1 MDKKIL
7 QLAEENDISSLI
19 KTLNAVEEEEV
30 TKMIANKA
38 LRGKGDP
45 VAFVRAILIG
55 SPPDDTTCIS
65 RRLKVYKFCINML
78 QKNEMN
84 NKQASDLVGLLMLE
98 AGSLPGPS
106 IGELTFMY
114 VDAVKNGSTQ
124 CGKAL
129 ELFPILLSVM
139 AVQENIS
146 YGGSHLSGAEYKSHT
161 LNTLCSC
168 KWDAKHVIHLAAMF
182 RDVPLT
188 SDELKFVIEKVLR
201 QFKELDLQDLPAFV
215 YQILLLSSKGHKRKV
230 LEGII
235 SHFVEMDKIHKP
247 SQQQECSEDLLDD
260 EQSNV
265 ETLRHTEGTVILHIS
280 FAVMQDQE
288 LGKEYVK
295 ILKGNQQNS
304 AGKIMV
310 PFNFALALSLSR
322 IHRFEDQLFDILKST
337 VQRSL
342 KDAERQSQSFWVRE
356 LVPESCDIR
365 SCVLETVQNSKYG
378 WDHVVQGLVQL
389 GFLLMDTFGPKSAF
403 GKVDVTTPQGGPN
416 HESCKL
422 GAEILLNTFKAH
434 EMVRSEILEQIINR
448 VITKATS
455 PVSHFL
461 RLLGDTVYA
470 APQLILESTTK
481 MHGMFDYL
489 SYLSPMSAEGLLT
502 AIQPLLKLSVSLR
515 DSLILVL
522 RKSMFSRQLDAR
534 KIGVSGFL
542 MMLKHFRVIG
552 GLPSSQASQAAIS
565 SSQVQVDIHA
575 RYNPSSNEALCLEIL
590 GNLRRC
596 LTQQADVRL
605 LLYQGLFDVLCRNTQ
620 LQTAILEILLAQL
633 KKYYESG
640 ENINPPLKLE
650 PCIQAQGDQVYLC
663 EPLAHLLCCV
673 HLCLDKVKDIQVK
686 QRENGVDDDDNEPS
700 SAQTELEDMMESLI
714 ERMIESEME
723 DFELDKSADFS
734 VANSVGVK
742 NNIFAI
748 LVLSAYEVLMEFTFT
763 VRQYNESG
771 CQQVLRLFENY
782 HKLSG
787 VLKEKVAAA
796 AGKRG
801 GKASTKAPH
810 SLLSIS
816 FVTAILQALISD
828 KVPSHQS
835 SLEPLRHNVDFIKY
849 LLSVAQQKITQVQE
863 KGECDGA
870 EGQNKTKLFKYLSTI
885 GSLLLTY
892 YSRNQKKEDAKGS
905 RTKQILTQCL
915 EGLVSIVN
923 IITSRYP
930 ENICQ
935 FLKEQNDE
943 EAEEDI
949 EKPKEDLISHHITKF
964 QKLVINI
971 LTADEDDQNLKEAS
985 CLLNMISILVCQLPA
1000 NSPSYEQVH
1009 HWVHKLCTEQTID
1022 DLSICKLLLSTLL
1035 SMTQKIRSTPSLLRD
1050 LCQDIHSQLGD
1061 IDKEIVLE
1069 DKTHFALVTNR
1080 SAAPTVL
1087 LPVLHHIDQ
1096 ELDNT
1101 EWVISHV
1108 KADTLAASD
1117 SNSRSGDEHVNLT
1130 QREDYEKSICTR
1142 LGILIT
1148 AFHEL
1153 VQSTIPIGN
1162 CTDIL
1167 LKLATRLYG
1176 TVTSLVKYYLTMYAQ
1191 RCGHLSARFE
1201 KLVKLSGTHL
1211 TQYCYALINYI
1222 QASESEQ
1229 LQQAA
1234 DKPKKKKDN
1243 KKKDKKGS
1251 ATFNAAKSNVM
1262 KQTRTIPNLIFAIE
1276 QYERYLIQLSKKSK
1290 VDLMEHM
1297 KLSTS
1302 RDFRI
1307 NVAVLENMDGDSS
1320 EDSQGSEEDEVNE
1333 IPEVRA
1339 DSHNET
1345 GSENSDDEDRE
1356 NQMPPNKKAR
1366 MDEQEKTAEDAP
1378 KMKENLL
1385 SRSRLSTKA
1394 GKTQEK

>member
-7 QLAEENDISSLI
+7 QLSEENDISSLI
-19 KTLNAVEEEEV
+19 KTLNAMEEKEV
-30 TKMIANKA
+30 TKMIENKA

-45 VAFVRAILIG
+45 ITFVRAILNG
-55 SPPDDTTCIS
+55 SPPDDTVCVS
-65 RRLKVYKFCINML
+65 RRLEVYKFCINML

-98 AGSLPGPS
+98 ADSLPGPS
-106 IGELTFMY
+106 IGELTFLY

-124 CGKAL
+124 CGKAF
-129 ELFPILLSVM
+129 ELFPKLLSAM
-139 AVQENIS
+139 ACQENIL
-146 YGGSHLSGAEYKSHT
+146 YGGSHLSGAEYKSHI

-168 KWDAKHVIHLAAMF
+168 KWDAKCVIYLAAMF

-201 QFKELDLQDLPAFV
+201 QLKELDLQDLPALV
-215 YQILLLSSKGHKRKV
+215 YQLLLLSSKGHKRKV
-230 LEGII
+230 LEGIV
-235 SHFVEMDKIHKP
+235 SHFVEMDKTHKP
-247 SQQQECSEDLLDD
+247 SHQQECSEDLLDD
-260 EQSNV
+260 EMSHV
-265 ETLRHTEGTVILHIS
+265 ETLRHTEGTIILHIS
-280 FAVMQDQE
+280 FAVKQDQE
-288 LGKEYVK
+288 LGKEFVK
-295 ILKGNQQNS
+295 TLKGNQQNS
-304 AGKIMV
+304 AGKIMA

-322 IHRFEDQLFDILKST
+322 IHRFEDQIFDILKST
-337 VQRSL
+337 ILKSL
-342 KDAERQSQSFWVRE
+342 KDTARQSQSFWVRE

-378 WDHVVQGLVQL
+378 WDHVVQGMVQL
-389 GFLLMDTFGPKSAF
+389 GFLLMDTFGPKGAF
-403 GKVDVTTPQGGPN
+403 GKVDVTTPQVGPN
-416 HESCKL
+416 YESCKL

-434 EMVRSEILEQIINR
+434 EMVRSEILEQIFNR
-448 VITKATS
+448 VVTKATS

-470 APQLILESTTK
+470 APQLILESTIK
-481 MHGMFDYL
+481 VREMFDYL
-489 SYLSPMSAEGLLT
+489 SYLSPMAAEGLLT

-542 MMLKHFRVIG
+542 MILKHFRVLG

-596 LTQQADVRL
+596 LTQQADIRL
-605 LLYQGLFDVLCRNTQ
+605 LLYQGLFDVLCKNTQ

-673 HLCLDKVKDIQVK
+673 QLCLDKVRDIQVK
-686 QRENGVDDDDNEPS
+686 QRENGIDDDDNEPS

-714 ERMIESEME
+714 QRMIDSEME

-734 VANSVGVK
+734 LANSVGVK

-748 LVLSAYEVLMEFTFT
+748 LVLSTYEVLMEFTFT

-782 HKLSG
+782 HKLSD

-796 AGKRG
+796 AGKKG
-801 GKASTKAPH
+801 GKASAKAPH
-810 SLLSIS
+810 SLLSVS
-816 FVTAILQALISD
+816 FVTAILQALVSD

-835 SLEPLRHNVDFIKY
+835 SLEPLRQNVDFMKY
-849 LLSVAQQKITQVQE
+849 ILSVAQQKISQVQE

-870 EGQNKTKLFKYLSTI
+870 EGQNKTKLFKYFSTL
-885 GSLLLTY
+885 GNLLLTY
-892 YSRNQKKEDAKGS
+892 YTKNQKKEDAKGS
-905 RTKQILTQCL
+905 RTKQLLTQCL
-915 EGLVSIVN
+915 EGLASVVN
-923 IITSRYP
+923 IVISRYT

-935 FLKEQNDE
+935 FLNEENDQ
-943 EAEEDI
+943 EAEENM
-949 EKPKEDLISHHITKF
+949 ERSKEDLINHHIKKF
-964 QKLVINI
+964 QKLVMNI

-985 CLLNMISILVCQLPA
+985 CLLNIISMLVCQLPA

-1009 HWVHKLCTEQTID
+1009 QWVHKLCLEQTID
-1022 DLSICKLLLSTLL
+1022 DLSMCKLLLSTLL
-1035 SMTQKIRSTPSLLRD
+1035 SMTQKVRSTPTLLRD
-1050 LCQDIHSQLGD
+1050 LSQDIHAQLGD
-1061 IDKEIVLE
+1061 IDQEIVIE
-1069 DKTHFALVTNR
+1069 GKTHFALVTSR

-1087 LPVLHHIDQ
+1087 LLVVHHIDQ

-1101 EWVISHV
+1101 EWVISHI
-1108 KADTLAASD
+1108 KADTLATSD
-1117 SNSRSGDEHVNLT
+1117 SSSSTGDEHVDLT

-1167 LKLATRLYG
+1167 LKLVTRLYG
-1176 TVTSLVKYYLTMYAQ
+1176 TVTSLVKYYVTLYAH

-1222 QASESEQ
+1222 QASETEQ

-1234 DKPKKKKDN
+1234 DKPKKKKDD

-1251 ATFNAAKSNVM
+1251 AASNPAKSNVM

-1307 NVAVLENMDGDSS
+1307 NVAALENMDGDTS
-1320 EDSQGSEEDEVNE
+1320 EDSQGSEEEEEVLE
-1333 IPEVRA
+1333 ARA
-1339 DSHNET
+1339 DSHNEA
-1345 GSENSDDEDRE
+1345 GSDSDEEDRE
-1356 NQMPPNKKAR
+1356 NKAPPNKKAR
-1366 MDEQEKTAEDAP
+1366 LDEPEKAAENAP
-1378 KMKENLL
+1378 KKNGNLS
-1385 SRSRLSTKA
+1385 SRSRLGTKA
-1394 GKTQEK
+1394 GKTHE